1 MKYNILV
8 IDDEEDIRNSIAGLL
23 QDENYEVRTVEN
35 SDKALSA
42 ISERLPDLILI
53 DIWLENSKL
62 DGLELLKEIQSKFLS
77 LPCVMISGHGNIDI
91 AVKAIRSGASDY
103 IEKPFEVERL
113 LITLERVLELS
124 KLKKEHKELWL
135 RAGGE
140 LELIGES
147 SLIKKIQLL
156 VKKVAPTGSRILITG
171 EYGTGKE
178 TLARLIHLNSKRADG
193 PFILLNSQILS
204 NDSLEELLFGKE
216 DDEGRIINV
225 GLLEQAHNGTLFID
239 EVASLSTEA
248 QAFFI
253 KALQDNTFKRKNG
266 STRINIDIRVIS
278 STSIEINDRIQSNSF
293 SEDLYYRLN
302 VVPIEMPPLS
312 KRKEDIP
319 LLINYFLNKASET
332 TGRNKISVD
341 QQALASLQA
350 FNWTGNVRQLKNA
363 IERVLIMMDDT
374 ELNLIT
380 YDMLPKDLLKAEN
393 INDTNNNIDLE
404 YLYSLNL
411 KEARNIF
418 EHDYILKNLDR
429 FNGNVSKTANFIGME
444 RSAFHRKLNTL
455 KNIRKQN

>member
-8 IDDEEDIRNSIAGLL
+8 IDDEEDIRSSIAGLL
-23 QDENYEVRTVEN
+23 EDENYEVRTVEN
-35 SDKALSA
+35 SNEALTA

-62 DGLELLKEIQSKFLS
+62 DGIELLAKIQSKFIS
-77 LPCVMISGHGNIDI
+77 LPCIMISGHGNIDI

-103 IEKPFEVERL
+103 IEKPFEAERL
-113 LITLERVLELS
+113 LITIERVLELS
-124 KLKKEHKELWL
+124 KLKKEHKELWVK
-135 RAGGE
+135 AGGE

-178 TLARLIHLNSKRADG
+178 TLARLIHINSKRAEG

-204 NDSLEELLFGKE
+204 NESIEQLLFGEE
-216 DDEGRIINV
+216 DEDGSIIKI
-225 GLLEQAHNGTLFID
+225 GLLEQANNGTLFID
-239 EVASLSTEA
+239 EVGSLSSEA
-248 QAFFI
+248 QAFLI
-253 KALQDNTFKRKNG
+253 KALQDNTLKRKNG
-266 STRINIDIRVIS
+266 STKINIDIRVIS
-278 STSIEINDRIQSNSF
+278 STSVDLKDKIETTTF

-302 VVPIEMPPLS
+302 VVPIEMPSLS

-319 LLINYFLNKASET
+319 LLINYFLTKASEI
-332 TGRNKISVD
+332 TGSNKISID
-341 QQALASLQA
+341 EQALASLQA
-350 FNWTGNVRQLKNA
+350 YNWSGNVRQLKNA
-363 IERVLIMMDDT
+363 IERVLIMIDDS

-380 YDMLPKDLLKAEN
+380 YDMLPKDLLQTES
-393 INDTNNNIDLE
+393 INENNNVDIE

-418 EHDYILKNLDR
+418 EYNYIIKNLDR

-455 KNIRKQN
+455 KNNIKQK

>member
-8 IDDEEDIRNSIAGLL
+8 IDDEEDIRSSIAGLL
-23 QDENYEVRTVEN
+23 EDENYEVRTVEN
-35 SDKALSA
+35 SNEALTA

-62 DGLELLKEIQSKFLS
+62 DGIELLAKIQSKFIS
-77 LPCVMISGHGNIDI
+77 LPCIMISGHGNIDI

-103 IEKPFEVERL
+103 IEKPFEAERL
-113 LITLERVLELS
+113 LITIERVLELS
-124 KLKKEHKELWL
+124 KLKKEHKELWVK
-135 RAGGE
+135 AGGE

-178 TLARLIHLNSKRADG
+178 TLARLIHIKSIRAEG

-204 NDSLEELLFGKE
+204 NESIEQLLFGEE
-216 DDEGRIINV
+216 DEDGSIIKI
-225 GLLEQAHNGTLFID
+225 GLLEQANNGTLFID
-239 EVASLSTEA
+239 EVGSLSSEA
-248 QAFFI
+248 QAFLI
-253 KALQDNTFKRKNG
+253 KALQDNTLKRKNG
-266 STRINIDIRVIS
+266 STKINIDIRVIS
-278 STSIEINDRIQSNSF
+278 STSVDLKDKIETTTF

-302 VVPIEMPPLS
+302 VVPIEMPSLS

-319 LLINYFLNKASET
+319 LLINYFLTKASEI
-332 TGRNKISVD
+332 TGRNKISID
-341 QQALASLQA
+341 EQALASLQA
-350 FNWTGNVRQLKNA
+350 YNWSGNVRQLKNA
-363 IERVLIMMDDT
+363 IERVLIMIDDS

-380 YDMLPKDLLKAEN
+380 YDMLPKDLLQTES
-393 INDTNNNIDLE
+393 INENNNVDIE

-418 EHDYILKNLDR
+418 EYNYIIKNLDR

-455 KNIRKQN
+455 KNNIKQK